1 MPPAACSAVMAS
13 SVVGVVARPILTTSK
28 PIPSSAPQTQ
38 WLTISPEM
46 RASRP
51 TTILFSYCPT
61 KGRRSIAKAVTDFT
75 MSSGLSVSPVS
86 PPIVPRKP
94 AMDLISVILIMLF
107 WIRSGKGCAYEGTL
121 FLRREASC
129 AAPHAS
135 FGRKTL
141 AVSGQEHDKYTRY
154 LAIMERST
162 RFFPYKSSERDAFP
176 AKAETCSAL
185 LFVCGTLHLIL

>member
-1 MPPAACSAVMAS
+1 
-13 SVVGVVARPILTTSK
+13 
-28 PIPSSAPQTQ
+28 
-38 WLTISPEM
+38 
-46 RASRP
+46 
-51 TTILFSYCPT
+51 
-61 KGRRSIAKAVTDFT
+61 
-75 MSSGLSVSPVS
+75 
-86 PPIVPRKP
+86 
-94 AMDLISVILIMLF
+94 MLF

-129 AAPHAS
+129 AAPYAS

-141 AVSGQEHDKYTRY
+141 AVSGQVHDKYTRS

-162 RFFPYKSSERDAFP
+162 QFFPYKSNERDAFP